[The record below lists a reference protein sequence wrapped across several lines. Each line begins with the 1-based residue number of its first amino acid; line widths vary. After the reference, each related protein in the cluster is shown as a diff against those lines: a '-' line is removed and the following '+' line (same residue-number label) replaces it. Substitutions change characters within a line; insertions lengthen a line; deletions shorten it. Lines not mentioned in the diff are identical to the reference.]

1 MVNRAVDGPM
11 MHPCFSRSGAGVLD
25 RPGDGG
31 CAGPKEVAQQGV
43 GEGTALV
50 EDRGQDPV
58 GVGERLP
65 GASAGSPESFAA
77 ASLTAL
83 FLPLRD
89 LERCQLA
96 SQGVQ
101 LRAGH
106 TGQLWSASRARCWA
120 SLAGLPRYALCWWP
134 WWCPERGP
142 GAG

>member
-1 MVNRAVDGPM
+1 M
-11 MHPCFSRSGAGVLD
+11 MHPCFSR
-25 RPGDGG
+25 
-31 CAGPKEVAQQGV
+31 
-43 GEGTALV
+43 TALV

-65 GASAGSPESFAA
+65 CASAGSPESFAA
-77 ASLTAL
+77 ASPTAL

-106 TGQLWSASRARCWA
+106 TGQLWVGQSGALLGVPSQGFRATRC
-120 SLAGLPRYALCWWP
+120 AGGLGGVRSVV
-134 WWCPERGP
+134 RG
-142 GAG
+142 GWRV

>member
-1 MVNRAVDGPM
+1 M
-11 MHPCFSRSGAGVLD
+11 MHPCFSRSGVGVLD

-31 CAGPKEVAQQGV
+31 CAGPKEFAQQGV

-106 TGQLWSASRARCWA
+106 TGQLWVGQSGALLGVPSQGFRATRC
-120 SLAGLPRYALCWWP
+120 AGGLGGVRSVV
-134 WWCPERGP
+134 RG
-142 GAG
+142 GWRV